1 MDQAEKLSGKKLKK
15 FFCLTWKTNVRT
27 IFFIKD
33 YTVYVEHTIDG
44 WHYINMHYFLLSYF
58 LQIEPAIF
66 IE

>member
-44 WHYINMHYFLLSYF
+44 
-58 LQIEPAIF
+58 
-66 IE
+66 